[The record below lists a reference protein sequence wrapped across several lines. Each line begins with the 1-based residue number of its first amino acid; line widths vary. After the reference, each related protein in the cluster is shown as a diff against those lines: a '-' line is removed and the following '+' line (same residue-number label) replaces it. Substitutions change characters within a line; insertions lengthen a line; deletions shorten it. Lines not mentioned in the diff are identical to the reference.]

1 MRDRSD
7 HEPSRPILPMPAE
20 SSPDW
25 LAPYDYSLPREQ
37 IASSPA
43 NPRDSSRLLVLDRD
57 GGARTQTGFRKL
69 PGFLREGDL
78 LVVNTTRVLPARL
91 MTRLERTGRAVEVLL
106 SHSDGESWQAL
117 LGPGRR
123 LNPGDRLL
131 IEALPRAG
139 EAVPDAPYHGVL
151 LLEEKLEQGLWRLRP
166 ESGVMD
172 TLLERSG
179 HVPLPP
185 YLDREDLP
193 DDRDWYQTVFAREPG
208 AVAAPTA
215 GLHFTKELLE
225 ELEAAGVQ
233 LAQIVLHV
241 GPGTF
246 MPVRADREKEHR
258 VLPERYQIAPSTAAA
273 VNRAKSSGRR
283 VIAVGTTT
291 VRALESTAWTAGE
304 GRTIMMPAAGWTNL
318 TIREGYSFRVVDA
331 MITNFHLPRSSLLL
345 LVAAFA
351 GRRAILDAYEE
362 ARDAGFRFYSYGD
375 AMLIL

>member
-7 HEPSRPILPMPAE
+7 QEPSRPILPMPAE
-20 SSPDW
+20 STPDW
-25 LAPYDYSLPREQ
+25 LAPYDYSLPRDQ
-37 IASSPA
+37 IASAPA
-43 NPRDSSRLLVLDRD
+43 NPRDRSRLLVLDRAD
-57 GGARTQTGFRKL
+57 GGRTQTHFHRL
-69 PGFLREGDL
+69 PDFLREGDL

-91 MTRLERTGRAVEVLL
+91 LTRLERTGRAVEVLL
-106 SHSDGESWQAL
+106 SHSEGESWQAL

-123 LNPGDRLL
+123 LKPGDRLL
-131 IEALPRAG
+131 VEAVPDAG
-139 EAVPDAPYHGVL
+139 EAVPDAPFHGAL

-166 ESGVMD
+166 ESGVME
-172 TLLERSG
+172 TLLEWSG

-185 YLDREDLP
+185 YLEREDLP
-193 DDRDWYQTVFAREPG
+193 DDREWYQTVFAAEPG

-215 GLHFTKELLE
+215 GLHFTRGLLE
-225 ELEAAGVQ
+225 ELENRGVR
-233 LAQIVLHV
+233 LARVVLHV

-246 MPVRADREKEHR
+246 MPVRADREKEHS
-258 VLPERYQIAPSTAAA
+258 VLPERYQIPPATAAA
-273 VNRAKSSGRR
+273 VNRAKSSGQR

-304 GRTIMMPAAGWTNL
+304 GRTVMMPAAGWTSL
-318 TIREGYSFRVVDA
+318 TITEGYPFRIVDA

-351 GRRAILDAYEE
+351 GRRVILDAYEE